1 MTFLMSPRLRFTIK
15 TIAVSALLA
24 SASGQIV
31 AQTVINTAT
40 GSVRPS
46 EPVTLNFANAEIEAV
61 ARTMATITG
70 RNVVVDPRVKGQLN
84 LVTERAVPPAAAFQQ
99 FLAAL
104 RLQGF
109 TVVET
114 AGLYKVVPEADAKL
128 QGGSV
133 TVVQGSSGSA
143 PAGGQIVT
151 QIFKLNFESAANLVP
166 VLRPLISPNNTINVN
181 PGNNSLVITDYADNL
196 QRLARIIAAM
206 DVSNASDVEVIPLR
220 HAVATDLAPLVARL
234 IDGGSGTGPAPAA
247 GQGQADTSFKTT
259 LLAEPRS
266 NSLILRA
273 ANPARVAQ
281 VRALVA
287 QLDQAPAPGSSAST
301 GNIHVVYLKNADA
314 TKLATTL
321 RAAMAAMGTGASTS
335 GSSFGGTAAPSA
347 PSAGLSGGGT
357 SGSMLSTGTGLSG
370 GLGST
375 GSSAGGLGGNSMGTS
390 ATNNNQPSTGGQIQ
404 ADPTTNSLIITAPEP
419 LYRQLRAVID
429 QLDGR
434 RAQVLV
440 ESLIVEVTASKLAE
454 FGIQWQG
461 ILGKQG
467 DGTIGV
473 IGTNSGQA
481 GANIL
486 NITAALATGTVS
498 GLTGTG
504 GLGNGMNIG
513 LAPRINGQ
521 YYLGALANFLQNSG
535 DANVLSTP
543 NLMTLDN
550 EEARIIIGD
559 NVPFVTGSYA
569 NSTGSSTVNPFTTVE
584 RKDVGL
590 MLKVRPQIS
599 ENGTVKMSIY
609 QEVSKIDRST
619 LSNANGP
626 TTSKRSIESNVV
638 VDDGNIIVI
647 GGLLEDSY
655 SQGQDKVPVMGDLPV
670 VGGLFRSETRSRNKT
685 NLMVFLRPVVVRDN
699 ATSEALMTDRYEAIR
714 ALQQVTQ
721 PTSSVMMNSVSG
733 APVLPAL
740 PERSVM
746 PAATPAAVP
755 ATPVVPTPMQQLAPS
770 LPPPQGGGAA
780 TPAPVSSNTA
790 PAALQQTA
798 AAGAPPLYYVNLGV
812 FGEDAAGRA
821 AMAKLHDAALPLA
834 VQAVETNR
842 GKATRVRVGP
852 YATEDAAQAAAAQVR
867 SSGLA
872 PNATVAAQP
881 L

>member
-1 MTFLMSPRLRFTIK
+1 MTSLFSSHLRLTLK
-15 TIAVSALLA
+15 TIAASALLA
-24 SASGQIV
+24 SATSQIH
-31 AQTVINTAT
+31 AQTAIDTRT
-40 GSVRPS
+40 GSVRQS

-84 LVTERAVPPAAAFQQ
+84 LVTERAVTPAAAFQQ

-109 TVVET
+109 TVVES

-133 TVVQGSSGSA
+133 SVVQGSAGSA

-151 QIFKLNFESAANLVP
+151 QIFKLNFENAANLVP

-196 QRLARIIAAM
+196 QRLARIVAAM

-220 HAVATDLAPLVARL
+220 NAIATDLAPLVARL
-234 IDGGSGTGPAPAA
+234 IDGGSTGTPGAPAA
-247 GQGQADTSFKTT
+247 TPGQADTSFKTT
-259 LLAEPRS
+259 LIAEPRS

-273 ANPARVAQ
+273 ANRARVAQ
-281 VRALVA
+281 VRALVD
-287 QLDQAPAPGSSAST
+287 QLDQPPAPGSSAAN

-321 RAAMAAMGTGASTS
+321 RAAMAAMGSGNGSGAGAS
-335 GSSFGGTAAPSA
+335 A
-347 PSAGLSGGGT
+347 
-357 SGSMLSTGTGLSG
+357 
-370 GLGST
+370 GST
-375 GSSAGGLGGNSMGTS
+375 GSSPSGTSLSGGNTLASNGLGGSSTSSNMGLGSSASMGTS
-390 ATNNNQPSTGGQIQ
+390 STNSNQPSTGGQIQ

-419 LYRQLRAVID
+419 LYRQLRTVID
-429 QLDGR
+429 KLDGR

-440 ESLIVEVTASKLAE
+440 ESLIVEVSANKLAE

-461 ILGKQG
+461 LLGKQG

-481 GANIL
+481 GMNIL
-486 NITAALATGTVS
+486 NATAALVAKNPSALVGT
-498 GLTGTG
+498 T
-504 GLGNGMNIG
+504 GLGNGMNLA

-550 EEARIIIGD
+550 EEAKIIIGN

-569 NSTGSSTVNPFTTVE
+569 NTGTGNTVNPFTTVE

-599 ENGTVKMSIY
+599 ENGTVKMAIY
-609 QEVSKIDRST
+609 QEVSKIDGST
-619 LSNANGP
+619 LSNVNGP

-638 VDDGNIIVI
+638 VDDGSIIVI

-655 SQGQDKVPVMGDLPV
+655 QQAQDKVPVMGDIPV
-670 VGGLFRSETRSRNKT
+670 VGALFRSENRTRNKT
-685 NLMVFLRPVVVRDN
+685 NLMVFLRPVVVRDS
-699 ATSEALMTDRYEAIR
+699 ATSEALMLDRYEAIR

-721 PTSSVMMNSVSG
+721 PSSSVMMNSVSG

-740 PERSVM
+740 PPRTDPAQVQQPLLQQQPGAL
-746 PAATPAAVP
+746 PAAAPAVI
-755 ATPVVPTPMQQLAPS
+755 TPVQPQTAPQPQTTPPGVVPLSSAPANDGEASVLASAPQAAS
-770 LPPPQGGGAA
+770 LP
-780 TPAPVSSNTA
+780 
-790 PAALQQTA
+790 
-798 AAGAPPLYYVNLGV
+798 
-812 FGEDAAGRA
+812 R
-821 AMAKLHDAALPLA
+821 
-834 VQAVETNR
+834 
-842 GKATRVRVGP
+842 
-852 YATEDAAQAAAAQVR
+852 
-867 SSGLA
+867 
-872 PNATVAAQP
+872 
-881 L
+881 

>member
-1 MTFLMSPRLRFTIK
+1 MTFLFSPRLHFALK
-15 TIAVSALLA
+15 TIAISTLFAWTC
-24 SASGQIV
+24 SPIH
-31 AQTVINTAT
+31 AQTAVNTRT
-40 GSVRPS
+40 GSVRS
-46 EPVTLNFANAEIEAV
+46 GEPVTLNFANAEIEAV

-84 LVTERAVPPAAAFQQ
+84 LVTERAVSPAAAFQQ

-109 TVVET
+109 TVVEA

-133 TVVQGSSGSA
+133 SVVQGSSGSA

-151 QIFKLNFESAANLVP
+151 QIFKLNFENAANLVP

-196 QRLARIIAAM
+196 QRLARIVAAM
-206 DVSNASDVEVIPLR
+206 DVSNASDVEVIPLKN
-220 HAVATDLAPLVARL
+220 AIASDLAPLVARL
-234 IDGGSGTGPAPAA
+234 IDGGSGTGLVTAAAP
-247 GQGQADTSFKTT
+247 GQADTSFKTT
-259 LLAEPRS
+259 LIAEPRS
-266 NSLILRA
+266 NALILRA

-281 VRALVA
+281 VRALVDR
-287 QLDQAPAPGSSAST
+287 LDQPPAPGSSAAS

-321 RAAMAAMGTGASTS
+321 RAAMASMGGNS
-335 GSSFGGTAAPSA
+335 
-347 PSAGLSGGGT
+347 SGGGGA
-357 SGSMLSTGTGLSG
+357 SGGGSVSTQASSTGLSSGGMLSTGGTSSTSG
-370 GLGST
+370 NNAGLGS
-375 GSSAGGLGGNSMGTS
+375 GSSGMGTS
-390 ATNNNQPSTGGQIQ
+390 STNNNQPSTGGQIQ

-419 LYRQLRAVID
+419 LYRQLRGVID
-429 QLDGR
+429 KLDGR

-440 ESLIVEVTASKLAE
+440 ESLIVEVTANKLAE

-467 DGTIGV
+467 DGTVGV
-473 IGTNSGQA
+473 IGTNSGA
-481 GANIL
+481 VGANIL
-486 NITAALATGTVS
+486 GITAALASRSPTAIAS
-498 GLTGTG
+498 AASS
-504 GLGNGMNIG
+504 LGNGLNLA

-550 EEARIIIGD
+550 EEARIIIGN

-569 NSTGSSTVNPFTTVE
+569 NTGGNGGAVNPFTTVE

-599 ENGTVKMSIY
+599 ENGTVKMAIY
-609 QEVSKIDRST
+609 QEVSKIDSAT
-619 LSNANGP
+619 LKDPNGP

-638 VDDGNIIVI
+638 VDDGSIIVI

-655 SQGQDKVPVMGDLPV
+655 SQGEDKVPVMGDIPV
-670 VGGLFRSETRSRNKT
+670 LGNLFKSENRARRKT
-685 NLMVFLRPVVVRDN
+685 NLMVFLRPIVVRDN
-699 ATSEALMTDRYEAIR
+699 ATSEALMMDRYESIR

-721 PTSSVMMNSVSG
+721 PVPSTMLRAVSG

-740 PERSVM
+740 APRIE
-746 PAATPAAVP
+746 PAAST
-755 ATPVVPTPMQQLAPS
+755 TTTPTPLLAP
-770 LPPPQGGGAA
+770 Q
-780 TPAPVSSNTA
+780 A
-790 PAALQQTA
+790 PAM
-798 AAGAPPLYYVNLGV
+798 P
-812 FGEDAAGRA
+812 R
-821 AMAKLHDAALPLA
+821 
-834 VQAVETNR
+834 
-842 GKATRVRVGP
+842 
-852 YATEDAAQAAAAQVR
+852 
-867 SSGLA
+867 
-872 PNATVAAQP
+872 
-881 L
+881 

>member
-1 MTFLMSPRLRFTIK
+1 MNFLFSPHLRFALK
-15 TIAVSALLA
+15 TIAASALLA

-31 AQTVINTAT
+31 AQTAVNTGT
-40 GSVRPS
+40 GSVRQS

-109 TVVET
+109 TVVEA

-133 TVVQGSSGSA
+133 SVVQGSSGSA

-151 QIFKLNFESAANLVP
+151 QIFKLNFENAANLVP

-196 QRLARIIAAM
+196 QRLARIVAAM

-220 HAVATDLAPLVARL
+220 NAIATDMAPLVARL
-234 IDGGSGTGPAPAA
+234 IDGSGTAAAPAA
-247 GQGQADTSFKTT
+247 GAAPGQADTSFKTT
-259 LLAEPRS
+259 LIAEPRS

-273 ANPARVAQ
+273 ANPARVAL
-281 VRALVA
+281 VRSLVER
-287 QLDQAPAPGSSAST
+287 LDQPPAPGSSAAS

-321 RAAMAAMGTGASTS
+321 RAAMAAMGTGGGAGASAA
-335 GSSFGGTAAPSA
+335 GSTAPAPSGG
-347 PSAGLSGGGT
+347 GLSGN
-357 SGSMLSTGTGLSG
+357 
-370 GLGST
+370 
-375 GSSAGGLGGNSMGTS
+375 SAGGLSAGGGLSGSSTNTGLGMGSSMGS
-390 ATNNNQPSTGGQIQ
+390 GSSNEPSTGGQIQ

-419 LYRQLRAVID
+419 QYRQLRAVID
-429 QLDGR
+429 KLDGR

-440 ESLIVEVTASKLAE
+440 ESLIVEVSANKLAE

-467 DGTIGV
+467 DGTVGV

-486 NITAALATGTVS
+486 GITAALASGNPAAIGSAVTGS
-498 GLTGTG
+498 NGLSQ
-504 GLGNGMNIG
+504 GLNLA

-550 EEARIIIGD
+550 EEAKIIIGD

-569 NSTGSSTVNPFTTVE
+569 NTGNNNTVNPFTTVE

-609 QEVSKIDRST
+609 QEVSKIDRAT
-619 LSNANGP
+619 LGSINGP
-626 TTSKRSIESNVV
+626 TTSKRAIESNVV
-638 VDDGNIIVI
+638 VDDGSIIVI

-655 SQGQDKVPVMGDLPV
+655 SQSQDKVPVMGDIPV
-670 VGGLFRSETRSRNKT
+670 LGNLFKSENRSRNKT
-685 NLMVFLRPVVVRDN
+685 NLMVFLRPIVVRDN
-699 ATSEALMTDRYEAIR
+699 ATSEALMIDRYEAIR
-714 ALQQVTQ
+714 ALQQATQ
-721 PTSSVMMNSVSG
+721 PAPSTVMRSVSG

-740 PERSVM
+740 PPRPDANGTTSAPL
-746 PAATPAAVP
+746 PAS
-755 ATPVVPTPMQQLAPS
+755 PVQPR
-770 LPPPQGGGAA
+770 LP
-780 TPAPVSSNTA
+780 
-790 PAALQQTA
+790 
-798 AAGAPPLYYVNLGV
+798 
-812 FGEDAAGRA
+812 
-821 AMAKLHDAALPLA
+821 
-834 VQAVETNR
+834 
-842 GKATRVRVGP
+842 
-852 YATEDAAQAAAAQVR
+852 
-867 SSGLA
+867 
-872 PNATVAAQP
+872 
-881 L
+881 